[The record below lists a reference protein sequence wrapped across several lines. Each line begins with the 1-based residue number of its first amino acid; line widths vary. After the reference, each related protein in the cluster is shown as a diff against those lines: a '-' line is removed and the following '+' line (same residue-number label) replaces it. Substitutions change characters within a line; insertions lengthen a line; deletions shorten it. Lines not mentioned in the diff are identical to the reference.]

1 MSDFTFIDLFA
12 GIGGMRIAF
21 EDLGGKCVFASEIEP
36 HASKVYEDNF
46 GVTPQHDIIELDPSD
61 RKQLPRFDIL
71 LGGFPCQAFS
81 LAGKQQGFNDDR
93 GKMFNYID
101 EILRVRKPKA
111 FLLENVKGLVS
122 NNHGETLKY
131 ILKRLD
137 NLDYDAFPK
146 VLNSADFNVP
156 QKRERI
162 YIVGFRKKYGIK
174 DFDFP
179 APLDIEPEKRKN
191 LGSIRTRVPVPADY
205 YLSQGYLDC
214 LKRHREEQRRMG
226 RGYSYHVM
234 NDDSEIPNTL
244 LGGGMGRERNL
255 IIDPNIVD
263 YTTRTR
269 RKTPINDEYVRNLT
283 PREFLRIQ
291 GFPDDFIMDVPKTY
305 AYKLVGNSVAI
316 DVVYYIG
323 LEMMKKLVEKEAIK
337 CYSTRPVDSKKYV
350 YDLTKVN

>member
-1 MSDFTFIDLFA
+1 MSGFTFIDLFA

-46 GVTPQHDIIELDPSD
+46 GVVPQHDITKLNPDD
-61 RKQLPRFDIL
+61 REQLPEFDIL

-101 EILRVRKPKA
+101 KILYVRKPKA

-131 ILKRLD
+131 ILDRLD
-137 NLDYDAFPK
+137 KLGYNVFSK

-162 YIVGFRKKYGIK
+162 YIVGFRKECKI
-174 DFDFP
+174 DHFEFP
-179 APLDIEPEKRKN
+179 APLDISPEKRKN
-191 LGSIRTRVPVPADY
+191 LGSVRTRVPVPADY

-214 LKRHREEQRRMG
+214 LKRHREEQRKMG
-226 RGYSYHVM
+226 RGYSYYVM

-255 IIDPNIVD
+255 IMDPNIVD
-263 YTTRTR
+263 RTTSTR
-269 RKTPINDEYVRNLT
+269 RKTPINKECIRSLT

-291 GFPDDFIMDVPKTY
+291 GFPEDFIMDISKTY

-316 DVVYYIG
+316 DVIYYIG
-323 LEMMKKLVEKEAIK
+323 LEMMKKLVEKEVITS
-337 CYSTRPVDSKKYV
+337 YSVRPEDSRKYI